1 MAKKMEHG
9 KKEMVKHKVKK
20 EVMEKKSMHHEKHD
34 GKEMMKKHHKK
45 AK

>member
-20 EVMEKKSMHHEKHD
+20 EVMEKKSMHHEHD
-34 GKEMMKKHHKK
+34 GKDMMKKHHKK